1 MFLKIIK
8 FHKKPPVLEP
18 LFNKVTDLLKRD
30 STPPVKTCEIF
41 KNNYIV
47 GLYFIKRLQH
57 RCFSV
62 ILAKFLRTHFFIEQ
76 NFKKIL

>member
-1 MFLKIIK
+1 MFLKNYQI
-8 FHKKPPVLEP
+8 HKKPPVLEP

-47 GLYFIKRLQH
+47 GLYFIKKT
-57 RCFSV
+57 
-62 ILAKFLRTHFFIEQ
+62 LAQVFFCDIDET
-76 NFKKIL
+76 FKNTFFYSTKL